1 MAVKYLIVK
10 KKIQTK
16 EGPKEKFYAK
26 MYPGPVIEFDKLVE
40 HMASHQSTYSAG
52 TIAGVLKDMLSCIQ
66 ELLLE
71 GNGVRLGD
79 LGLMRLSLTARGMDK
94 AADVTSS
101 TIDKAVLL
109 VRNTKTWSNAML
121 TRNVSFQ
128 KAEEVV
134 HATGEIDNSGS
145 ASGGQDESEGPDII

>member
-1 MAVKYLIVK
+1 M
-10 KKIQTK
+10 
-16 EGPKEKFYAK
+16 
-26 MYPGPVIEFDKLVE
+26 
-40 HMASHQSTYSAG
+40 
-52 TIAGVLKDMLSCIQ
+52 
-66 ELLLE
+66 
-71 GNGVRLGD
+71 RLGD

-145 ASGGQDESEGPDII
+145 ASGGQDDNEGPDII

>member
-1 MAVKYLIVK
+1 MAVKYVIVRK
-10 KKIQTK
+10 KVQTK
-16 EGPKEKFYAK
+16 TGQVEKFYAK
-26 MYPGPVIEFDKLVE
+26 MFPGPVVEFDNLVE

-79 LGLMRLSLTARGMDK
+79 LGLMRLSLTARGMEK
-94 AADVTSS
+94 ATDVTAA
-101 TIDKAVLL
+101 TIEKAVLL

-128 KAEEVV
+128 KADEVA
-134 HATGEIDNSGS
+134 HATGEIVTPGASDN
-145 ASGGQDESEGPDII
+145 PDTV

>member
-1 MAVKYLIVK
+1 MAVKYVIVRK
-10 KKIQTK
+10 KVQTK
-16 EGPKEKFYAK
+16 EGQKEKFYAK
-26 MYPGPVIEFDKLVE
+26 MFPGPVIEFDKLVE

-52 TIAGVLKDMLSCIQ
+52 TIAGVLKDMLACIQ

-79 LGLMRLSLTARGMDK
+79 LGLMRISLSAKGMDK
-94 AADVTSS
+94 AADVTAQ

-121 TRNVSFQ
+121 TRQVSFA
-128 KAEEVV
+128 KADEVV
-134 HATGEIDNSGS
+134 HASGEITPP
-145 ASGGQDESEGPDII
+145 SEEDSEIF

>member
-1 MAVKYLIVK
+1 MAVKYVVVRK
-10 KKIQTK
+10 KVQTK
-16 EGPKEKFYAK
+16 EGQTEKFYAK
-26 MYPGPVIEFDKLVE
+26 MFPGPVVEFDKLVE

-52 TIAGVLKDMLSCIQ
+52 TIAGVLKDMLACIQ

-79 LGLMRLSLTARGMDK
+79 LGLMRLSLTARGMEK
-94 AADVTSS
+94 AADVTAS

-128 KAEEVV
+128 KADEVV
-134 HATGEIDNSGS
+134 HATGEITP
-145 ASGGQDESEGPDII
+145 SEPEPENPDVV

>member
-1 MAVKYLIVK
+1 MAVKYLIVRK
-10 KKIQTK
+10 KVQTK
-16 EGPKEKFYAK
+16 EGQKEKFYAK
-26 MYPGPVIEFDKLVE
+26 MFPGPVIEFNKLVE

-52 TIAGVLKDMLSCIQ
+52 TIAGVLKDMLACIQ

-79 LGLMRLSLTARGMDK
+79 LGLMRLSLTAKGMGK
-94 AADVTSS
+94 AMDVTAQ

-128 KAEEVV
+128 KADEVV
-134 HATGEIDNSGS
+134 HATDEIQPS
-145 ASGGQDESEGPDII
+145 ESESENPDVI

>member
-1 MAVKYLIVK
+1 
-10 KKIQTK
+10 
-16 EGPKEKFYAK
+16 
-26 MYPGPVIEFDKLVE
+26 
-40 HMASHQSTYSAG
+40 MASHQSTYSAG

-145 ASGGQDESEGPDII
+145 ASGGQDENEGPDII

>member
-1 MAVKYLIVK
+1 MAVKYVVTRK
-10 KKIQTK
+10 KVQTK
-16 EGPKEKFYAK
+16 AGQTEKFYAK
-26 MYPGPVIEFDKLVE
+26 MFPGPVVEFDKLVE

-52 TIAGVLKDMLSCIQ
+52 TIAGVLKDMLACIQ

-79 LGLMRLSLTARGMDK
+79 LGLMRLSLTARGMEK
-94 AADVTSS
+94 AADVTAS

-128 KAEEVV
+128 KADEVV
-134 HATGEIDNSGS
+134 HATGEITP
-145 ASGGQDESEGPDII
+145 SEPEPENPDIV